1 MRRGRWAGLA
11 LVGTALLAAAA
22 VVLTAALAG
31 VHADWTPQVRPDQP
45 VGPTADCLAAH
56 RTPCLLP
63 VNVAP
68 PVYLNR

>member
-1 MRRGRWAGLA
+1 
-11 LVGTALLAAAA
+11 
-22 VVLTAALAG
+22 
-31 VHADWTPQVRPDQP
+31 VHADWTPQVRPDRP
-45 VGPTADCLAAH
+45 VGPTAECLAAG